1 MCILPSTITSKLVK
15 KFIPVRKLSSRK
27 GDNGKVLVLGG
38 SYIYHGAP
46 ALSSLAALKTGSDLV
61 YTCVP
66 KINVQ
71 STRAVSP
78 NLIVIPLVD
87 SKLTRGAV
95 NKLLGQI
102 PADLDSATIGMGLSI
117 QDPEALKLLVKSL
130 LDRDVRLSLDATALV
145 NYILPLL
152 SGKNVVVTPHA
163 GEFKKMFGEAP
174 PESKKARIAMVEKFA
189 KEHSITILLKGQTD
203 IISDGAKTYLN
214 PTNTP
219 GMTVGGTGDILSGI
233 IAGMLARNRN
243 ALESAVTG
251 AYFNGLAGKM
261 TQKKLGPHM
270 TATDLLD
277 ALPSVMKSFDKIK

>member
-1 MCILPSTITSKLVK
+1 MSVIITSKLVK
-15 KFIPVRKLSSRK
+15 EFIPIRKSSSRK

-46 ALSSLAALKTGSDLV
+46 ALSSLAALRTGADLV

-78 NLIVIPLVD
+78 NLIVIPLAD

-102 PADLDSATIGMGLSI
+102 PSDLDSSTIGMGLSI

-130 LDRDVRLSLDATALV
+130 LDRDVRLSLDASALV

-152 SGKNVVVTPHA
+152 SGKNVIVTPHP
-163 GEFKKMFGEAP
+163 GEFKRMFGEVP
-174 PESKKARIAMVEKFA
+174 PESKKSRIAMVEKFA
-189 KEHSITILLKGQTD
+189 KKHSVTIILKGSTD
-203 IISDGAKTYLN
+203 IISNGTTTYLN
-214 PTNTP
+214 TKNIPA
-219 GMTVGGTGDILSGI
+219 MTVGGTGDILSGI
-233 IAGMLARNRN
+233 IAGILAQNRDV
-243 ALESAVTG
+243 LESAVT
-251 AYFNGLAGKM
+251 ATYFNGLAGKM
-261 TQKKLGPHM
+261 TQKKFGTHM

-277 ALPSVMKSFDKIK
+277 VLPNVMKSFDKIK

>member
-1 MCILPSTITSKLVK
+1 MSVIITSKLVK
-15 KFIPVRKLSSRK
+15 EFIPIRKSSSRK

-46 ALSSLAALKTGSDLV
+46 ALSSLAALRTGADLV

-78 NLIVIPLVD
+78 NLIVIPLAD

-102 PADLDSATIGMGLSI
+102 PSDLDSSTIGMGLSI

-130 LDRDVRLSLDATALV
+130 LDRDVRLSLDASTLV

-152 SGKNVVVTPHA
+152 SGKNVIVTPHQ
-163 GEFKKMFGEAP
+163 GEFKRMFGEVP
-174 PESKKARIAMVEKFA
+174 PESKKSRIAMVEKFA
-189 KEHSITILLKGQTD
+189 KKHSVTIILKGSTD
-203 IISDGAKTYLN
+203 IISNGTTTYLN
-214 PTNTP
+214 TKNIPA
-219 GMTVGGTGDILSGI
+219 MTVGGTGDILSGI
-233 IAGMLARNRN
+233 IAGILAQNRDV
-243 ALESAVTG
+243 LESAVT
-251 AYFNGLAGKM
+251 ATYFNGLAGKM
-261 TQKKLGPHM
+261 TQKKFGTHM

-277 ALPSVMKSFDKIK
+277 VLPIVMKSFDKIK

>member
-1 MCILPSTITSKLVK
+1 MARSLFLVEA
-15 KFIPVRKLSSRK
+15 ISIMVRRH
-27 GDNGKVLVLGG
+27 
-38 SYIYHGAP
+38 YA
-46 ALSSLAALKTGSDLV
+46 SLAALKTGADLV

-102 PADLDSATIGMGLSI
+102 PNDLDSATIGMGLSI

-145 NYILPLL
+145 NYIIPLL

-174 PESKKARIAMVEKFA
+174 PESEKGTHYNGQ
-189 KEHSITILLKGQTD
+189 KICKGAFCYDSTK
-203 IISDGAKTYLN
+203 G
-214 PTNTP
+214 P
-219 GMTVGGTGDILSGI
+219 
-233 IAGMLARNRN
+233 NRYN
-243 ALESAVTG
+243 
-251 AYFNGLAGKM
+251 F
-261 TQKKLGPHM
+261 
-270 TATDLLD
+270 
-277 ALPSVMKSFDKIK
+277 

>member
-1 MCILPSTITSKLVK
+1 MSSTITSKLVK

-46 ALSSLAALKTGSDLV
+46 ALSSLAALKTGTDLV

-102 PADLDSATIGMGLSI
+102 PVDLDSATIGMGLSI

-130 LDRDVRLSLDATALV
+130 LDRDVRLSLDATSLV
-145 NYILPLL
+145 NYILPFL

-163 GEFKKMFGEAP
+163 GEFKKMFGKIP

-189 KEHSITILLKGQTD
+189 KDNSITILLKGPTD

-243 ALESAVTG
+243 ALESAVTA

>member
-1 MCILPSTITSKLVK
+1 MSVTITSKLVK
-15 KFIPVRKLSSRK
+15 KFIPIRKSSSRK

-46 ALSSLAALKTGSDLV
+46 ALSSLAALRTGADLV

-78 NLIVIPLVD
+78 NLIVIPLAD

-102 PADLDSATIGMGLSI
+102 PSDLDSSTIGMGLSI

-130 LDRDVRLSLDATALV
+130 LDRDVRLSLDASALV

-152 SGKNVVVTPHA
+152 SGKNVIVTPHP
-163 GEFKKMFGEAP
+163 GEFKRMFGEVP
-174 PESKKARIAMVEKFA
+174 PESKKSRIAMVEKFA
-189 KEHSITILLKGQTD
+189 KKHSVTIILKGSTD
-203 IISDGAKTYLN
+203 IISNGTTTYLN
-214 PTNTP
+214 TKNIPA
-219 GMTVGGTGDILSGI
+219 MTVGGTGDILSGI
-233 IAGMLARNRN
+233 ISGILAQNRDV
-243 ALESAVTG
+243 LESAVT
-251 AYFNGLAGKM
+251 ATYFNGLAGKM
-261 TQKKLGPHM
+261 TQKKFGTHM

-277 ALPSVMKSFDKIK
+277 VLPIVMKSFDKIK

>member
-1 MCILPSTITSKLVK
+1 L
-15 KFIPVRKLSSRK
+15 
-27 GDNGKVLVLGG
+27 
-38 SYIYHGAP
+38 A
-46 ALSSLAALKTGSDLV
+46 SLAALRTGADLV

-102 PADLDSATIGMGLSI
+102 PNDLDSATIGMGLSI

-152 SGKNVVVTPHA
+152 SRKNVVVTPHA
-163 GEFKKMFGEAP
+163 GEFKKMFGEMP
-174 PESKKARIAMVEKFA
+174 PESKKARITLVEKFA
-189 KEHSITILLKGQTD
+189 KEHSVTILLKGPTD
-203 IISDGAKTYLN
+203 IISNGAKTYLN
-214 PTNTP
+214 PKNTP
-219 GMTVGGTGDILSGI
+219 AMTVGGTGDILSGI
-233 IAGMLARNRN
+233 VAGTLARNRN
-243 ALESAVTG
+243 TLESAVIA
-251 AYFNGLAGKM
+251 AYFNGLAGKI
-261 TQKKLGPHM
+261 TQKKLGHHM

-277 ALPSVMKSFDKIK
+277 NLPDVMKSFDKIK

>member
-1 MCILPSTITSKLVK
+1 VLSVIITSKLVK
-15 KFIPVRKLSSRK
+15 EFIPIRKSSSRK

-46 ALSSLAALKTGSDLV
+46 ALSSLAALRTGADLV

-78 NLIVIPLVD
+78 NLIVIPLAD

-102 PADLDSATIGMGLSI
+102 PSDLDSSTIGMGLSI

-130 LDRDVRLSLDATALV
+130 LDRDVRLSLDASTLV

-152 SGKNVVVTPHA
+152 SGKNVIVTPHQ
-163 GEFKKMFGEAP
+163 GEFKRMFGEVP
-174 PESKKARIAMVEKFA
+174 PESKKSRIAMVEKFA
-189 KEHSITILLKGQTD
+189 KKHSVTIILKGSTD
-203 IISDGAKTYLN
+203 IISNGTTTYLN
-214 PTNTP
+214 TKNIPA
-219 GMTVGGTGDILSGI
+219 MTVGGTGDILSGI
-233 IAGMLARNRN
+233 IAGILAQNRDV
-243 ALESAVTG
+243 LESAVT
-251 AYFNGLAGKM
+251 ATYFNGLAGKM
-261 TQKKLGPHM
+261 TQKKFGTHM

-277 ALPSVMKSFDKIK
+277 VLPNVMKSFDKIK

>member
-1 MCILPSTITSKLVK
+1 MSSIITSKLVK

-46 ALSSLAALKTGSDLV
+46 ALSSLAALKTGTDLV

-102 PADLDSATIGMGLSI
+102 PNDLDSATIGMGLSI

-130 LDRDVRLSLDATALV
+130 LDRDVRISLDATALV

-163 GEFKKMFGEAP
+163 GEFKKMFGEAL
-174 PESKKARIAMVEKFA
+174 PESKKTRITMVTKFA
-189 KEHSITILLKGQTD
+189 KKYSITILLKGPTD
-203 IISDGAKTYLN
+203 IISDGGKTYLN

-233 IAGMLARNRN
+233 IAGMLARNRD
-243 ALESAVTG
+243 ALESAVIS

-261 TQKKLGPHM
+261 IQKKLGHHM

-277 ALPSVMKSFDKIK
+277 VLPTVMKSFDKIK

>member
-1 MCILPSTITSKLVK
+1 MSVIITSKLVK
-15 KFIPVRKLSSRK
+15 EFIPIRKSSSRK

-46 ALSSLAALKTGSDLV
+46 ALSSLAALRTGADLV

-78 NLIVIPLVD
+78 NLIVIPLAD

-102 PADLDSATIGMGLSI
+102 PSDLDSSTIGMGLSI

-130 LDRDVRLSLDATALV
+130 LDRDVRLSLDASTLV

-152 SGKNVVVTPHA
+152 SGKNVIVTPHP
-163 GEFKKMFGEAP
+163 GEFKRMFGEVP
-174 PESKKARIAMVEKFA
+174 PESKKSRIAMVEKFA
-189 KEHSITILLKGQTD
+189 KKHSVTIILKGSTD
-203 IISDGAKTYLN
+203 IISNGTITYLN
-214 PTNTP
+214 PKNIP
-219 GMTVGGTGDILSGI
+219 AMTVGGTGDILSGI
-233 IAGMLARNRN
+233 IAGILAQNRDV
-243 ALESAVTG
+243 LESAVT
-251 AYFNGLAGKM
+251 ATYFNGLAGKM
-261 TQKKLGPHM
+261 TQKKFGTHM

-277 ALPSVMKSFDKIK
+277 VLPIVMKSFDKIK

>member
-1 MCILPSTITSKLVK
+1 MSSIITSKLVK

-46 ALSSLAALKTGSDLV
+46 ALSSLAALKTGADLV

-102 PADLDSATIGMGLSI
+102 PVDLDSATIGMGLSI

-145 NYILPLL
+145 SYILPLL
-152 SGKNVVVTPHA
+152 SGKNVVVTPHE

-174 PESKKARIAMVEKFA
+174 PDSKKARITMVEKFA
-189 KEHSITILLKGQTD
+189 KDHSITILLKGPTD
-203 IISDGAKTYLN
+203 IISNGTKTYIN

-233 IAGMLARNRN
+233 IAGILARNRN
-243 ALESAVTG
+243 ALESAVIS

-261 TQKKLGPHM
+261 TQKKLGHHM

-277 ALPSVMKSFDKIK
+277 VLPAVMKSFDKIK

>member
-1 MCILPSTITSKLVK
+1 LSVIITSKLVK
-15 KFIPVRKLSSRK
+15 EFIPIRKSSSRK

-46 ALSSLAALKTGSDLV
+46 ALSSLAALRTGADLV

-78 NLIVIPLVD
+78 NLIVIPLAD

-102 PADLDSATIGMGLSI
+102 PSDLDSSTIGMGLSI

-130 LDRDVRLSLDATALV
+130 LDRDVRLSLDASALV

-152 SGKNVVVTPHA
+152 SGKNVIVTPHP
-163 GEFKKMFGEAP
+163 GEFKRMFGEVP
-174 PESKKARIAMVEKFA
+174 PESKKSRIAMVEKFA
-189 KEHSITILLKGQTD
+189 KKHSVTIILKGSTD
-203 IISDGAKTYLN
+203 IISNGTTTYLN
-214 PTNTP
+214 TKNIPA
-219 GMTVGGTGDILSGI
+219 MTVGGTGDILSGI
-233 IAGMLARNRN
+233 ISGILAQNRDV
-243 ALESAVTG
+243 LESAVT
-251 AYFNGLAGKM
+251 ATYFNGLAGKM
-261 TQKKLGPHM
+261 TQKKFGTHM

-277 ALPSVMKSFDKIK
+277 VLPIVMKSFDKIK

>member
-1 MCILPSTITSKLVK
+1 
-15 KFIPVRKLSSRK
+15 
-27 GDNGKVLVLGG
+27 
-38 SYIYHGAP
+38 
-46 ALSSLAALKTGSDLV
+46 
-61 YTCVP
+61 
-66 KINVQ
+66 
-71 STRAVSP
+71 
-78 NLIVIPLVD
+78 
-87 SKLTRGAV
+87 
-95 NKLLGQI
+95 
-102 PADLDSATIGMGLSI
+102 MGLSI

-163 GEFKKMFGEAP
+163 GEFKKMFGEVP
-174 PESKKARIAMVEKFA
+174 PESKKARITMVEKFA
-189 KEHSITILLKGQTD
+189 KKYSITIILKGQTD

-214 PTNTP
+214 TTNTP

-243 ALESAVTG
+243 ALESAVIS
-251 AYFNGLAGKM
+251 AYFNGLAGKS